1 MGKARCPRNER
12 ITLRRGDPFCSSG
25 LLPTLAALRIGKRQG
40 ERIDFAPIACS
51 FPVVAKLILCCRELL
66 PCSVAQGIVA
76 QAIEVIDVFETN
88 FRGKPPNRRSSLF
101 FSPLAG
107 ALRRIEAFSAPSL

>member
-51 FPVVAKLILCCRELL
+51 FPGIAKLIPCCRELL
-66 PCSVAQGIVA
+66 PCSVAQGTPCA
-76 QAIEVIDVFETN
+76 SYCSHRCFRDD
-88 FRGKPPNRRSSLF
+88 FRGKPPNSKKF
-101 FSPLAG
+101 IP
-107 ALRRIEAFSAPSL
+107 PSF